1 MWAALQPPALFL
13 RCHVELALNLR
24 NHRID
29 CGPQHSPISAI
40 NARFVVASSVSAV
53 LAAAKPS
60 RAFLVIPGIER
71 RIEIS
76 PLHLDK

>member
-1 MWAALQPPALFL
+1 
-13 RCHVELALNLR
+13 
-24 NHRID
+24 
-29 CGPQHSPISAI
+29 
-40 NARFVVASSVSAV
+40 VVASSVSTI